1 MKFIDKIEEYIM
13 IITFPLMVLF
23 ITLSTTFRYFELG
36 SIPWAEEASRY
47 LMILMAFAGI
57 SLGFKNNSHI
67 GMSFIVD
74 RMPSK
79 IRRWFILLRNILIV
93 GFGLLTSYYTFII
106 IQNQMKFVQKSS
118 SLGIPMW
125 CVYMSMFWGSI
136 MIMIRAIQAAI
147 VKEEENQEVL

>member
-1 MKFIDKIEEYIM
+1 MKFLDKIEEYIM
-13 IITFPLMVLF
+13 IIAFPLMVLF

-74 RMPSK
+74 KMPPE
-79 IRRWFILLRNILIV
+79 IRKWFIMLRNIIIV
-93 GFGLLTSYYTFII
+93 GFGLLTSYYTFEI
-106 IQNQMKFVQKSS
+106 IQKQLKFVQKSPS
-118 SLGIPMW
+118 MGLPMW
-125 CVYMSMFWGSI
+125 CVYMPMLWGSI
-136 MIMIRAIQAAI
+136 MIIIRAIQAVI
-147 VKEEENQEVL
+147 VKKEESQEVL